1 MNHRRKANIGDW
13 IKDEFR
19 SDRSLGLVV
28 STDDETGMMLV
39 KFPKLGKS
47 TWIVR
52 EETRGHYVVI

>member
-1 MNHRRKANIGDW
+1 MDHKRKAIIGDW

-28 STDDETGMMLV
+28 SLDDQTGMMLV
-39 KFPKLGKS
+39 NFPKLGKS

-52 EETRGHYVVI
+52 EETGGHYRVI